1 MPNLHVLSAGA
12 AQSLIETLQQEFAA
26 GDGIE
31 IRASFHPVGATMEKL
46 LAGEP
51 CDVVVLTAALLDELA
66 QGGDVVPESIAPL
79 GRVHTAIA
87 VRQGDAVPDVST
99 AAALRRLFLA
109 ADAIY
114 LPDVERSTAGAHCAA
129 VLRSMGIGAET
140 APKLRQGSN
149 GAAAMRELAHSRAV
163 HPVGCTQVTEIAFT
177 PGVTLVGP
185 LPAEIQNDTV
195 YAAGLGAQAKESDAA
210 KALIKALTGPAAA
223 EVLKSKGMEPAGS

>member
-66 QGGDVVPESIAPL
+66 QGGDVVAESIAPL

-87 VRQGDAVPDVST
+87 VRQGDAVPDVTT
-99 AAALRRLFLA
+99 APALRRLFLA

-114 LPDVERSTAGAHCAA
+114 LPDVQRSTAGAHCAA
-129 VLRSMGIGAET
+129 MLRSMGIGAET
-140 APKLRQGSN
+140 APNFRQGSN

-185 LPAEIQNDTV
+185 LPGEFGLATLYCV
-195 YAAGLGAQAKESDAA
+195 AVAARARQPESAA
-210 KALIKALTGPAAA
+210 RFAALL
-223 EVLKSKGMEPAGS
+223 AGSGTSELRHRCGFDT

>member
-31 IRASFHPVGATMEKL
+31 IRASFYPVGATMEKL

-129 VLRSMGIGAET
+129 MLRSMGIGAET
-140 APKLRQGSN
+140 APNLRQGSN

-163 HPVGCTQVTEIAFT
+163 HPVGCTQVTEILYT
-177 PGVTLVGP
+177 PGVSLVAP
-185 LPAEIQNDTV
+185 LPPGFDLSTAYV
-195 YAAGLGAQAKESDAA
+195 AAVATHSAHPALGR
-210 KALIKALTGPAAA
+210 ALIGALTGPSSTA
-223 EVLKSKGMEPAGS
+223 LRRAGGFDG

>member
-31 IRASFHPVGATMEKL
+31 IRASFYPVGATMEKL

-51 CDVVVLTAALLDELA
+51 CDAVVLTAALLDELA

-87 VRQGDAVPDVST
+87 VRLGDALPDVST
-99 AAALRRLFLA
+99 AAALRGLFLA
-109 ADAIY
+109 ADAIH

-129 VLRSMGIGAET
+129 MLRSMGIGAET
-140 APKLRQGSN
+140 APNLRQGSN

-185 LPAEIQNDTV
+185 LPGEFELATLYCV
-195 YAAGLGAQAKESDAA
+195 AVAARARQPESAA
-210 KALIKALTGPAAA
+210 RFATLLAGPGKL
-223 EVLKSKGMEPAGS
+223 ELRRRCGFDP

>member
-1 MPNLHVLSAGA
+1 MCSPLARAGGVLHC
-12 AQSLIETLQQEFAA
+12 
-26 GDGIE
+26 
-31 IRASFHPVGATMEKL
+31 AS
-46 LAGEP
+46 
-51 CDVVVLTAALLDELA
+51 
-66 QGGDVVPESIAPL
+66 
-79 GRVHTAIA
+79 

-129 VLRSMGIGAET
+129 MLRSMGIGAET
-140 APKLRQGSN
+140 APNLRQGSN

-185 LPAEIQNDTV
+185 LPGEFELATLYCV
-195 YAAGLGAQAKESDAA
+195 AVAARARQPESAARFAALLAGAGTSELRRRCGFD
-210 KALIKALTGPAAA
+210 P
-223 EVLKSKGMEPAGS
+223 

>member
-12 AQSLIETLQQEFAA
+12 AQSLIESLQREFAA
-26 GDGIE
+26 SEGIDV
-31 IRASFHPVGATMEKL
+31 RASFHPVGATIEKL

-66 QGGDVVPESIAPL
+66 QGGDVRPESIAPL

-87 VRQGDAVPDVST
+87 VRDEDAAPDVST
-99 AAALRRLFLA
+99 VAALRRVFLA

-129 VLRSMGIGAET
+129 MLRRMGIRDET
-140 APKLRQGSN
+140 ASKLKQGPN
-149 GAAAMRELAHSRAV
+149 GVSAMRELAQSRAAR
-163 HPVGCTQVTEIAFT
+163 PVGCTQVTEIAST

-185 LPAEIQNDTV
+185 LPGEFELATV
-195 YAAGLGAQAKESDAA
+195 YSVAVAARAQQPESATRFAA
-210 KALIKALTGPAAA
+210 LLAAPAAR
-223 EVLKSKGMEPAGS
+223 ELRRRCGFET

>member
-12 AQSLIETLQQEFAA
+12 AQGLIETLQHEFAA

-51 CDVVVLTAALLDELA
+51 CDVVVLTEALLDELA
-66 QGGDVVPESIAPL
+66 RGGDVRAESIAPL

-87 VRQGDAVPDVST
+87 VREGDALPDVST

-109 ADAIY
+109 ADAIH

-129 VLRSMGIGAET
+129 MLRRMGIDDDT
-140 APKLRQGSN
+140 AHKLEQGTN
-149 GAAAMRELAHSRAV
+149 GAAAMRGLAQSRAD

-185 LPAEIQNDTV
+185 LPGEFQLATPYCV
-195 YAAGLGAQAKESDAA
+195 AVAARAQQPESAA
-210 KALIKALTGPAAA
+210 RFAALLAGHAAA
-223 EVLKSKGMEPAGS
+223 ELRRRCGFDA

>member
-12 AQSLIETLQQEFAA
+12 AQSLIETLQQAFGARE
-26 GDGIE
+26 GIE
-31 IRASFHPVGATMEKL
+31 IRAGFHPVGATMEKL

-87 VRQGDAVPDVST
+87 VRLGDAVPDVST
-99 AAALRRLFLA
+99 AAALRGLFLA
-109 ADAIY
+109 ADAIH

-129 VLRSMGIGAET
+129 MLRSMGIGAET
-140 APKLRQGSN
+140 APNLRQGSN

-185 LPAEIQNDTV
+185 LPGEFELATLYCV
-195 YAAGLGAQAKESDAA
+195 AVAARARQPESAA
-210 KALIKALTGPAAA
+210 RFATLLAGPGTLELRRRCGFA
-223 EVLKSKGMEPAGS
+223 P

>member
-12 AQSLIETLQQEFAA
+12 AQSLIESLQRQFET
-26 GDGIE
+26 DEGIA
-31 IRASFHPVGATMEKL
+31 IHASFHPVGATMEKL

-66 QGGDVVPESIAPL
+66 QGGDVRQESIVPL

-87 VRQGDAVPDVST
+87 VRGGDALSDVST
-99 AAALRRLFLA
+99 AAALRRLFLM

-129 VLRSMGIGAET
+129 MLRSMGIGAET
-140 APKLRQGSN
+140 APNFRQASN
-149 GAAAMRELAHSRAV
+149 GVAAMRELAQSRAV
-163 HPVGCTQVTEIAFT
+163 HPVGCTQITEIAFT

-185 LPAEIQNDTV
+185 LPGPFELATM
-195 YAAGLGAQAKESDAA
+195 YCAAVAARAQQPESARRFAA
-210 KALIKALTGPAAA
+210 LL
-223 EVLKSKGMEPAGS
+223 AGSGASGLRRRCGFDN

>member
-1 MPNLHVLSAGA
+1 MPTLHVLSAGA

-31 IRASFHPVGATMEKL
+31 MRASFHPVGATMEKL

-66 QGGDVVPESIAPL
+66 RRGDVRPESIAPL

-87 VRQGDAVPDVST
+87 VREGDAAPDVST
-99 AAALRRLFLA
+99 KAALRRLFLA

-129 VLRSMGIGAET
+129 MLRSMGIEDET
-140 APKLRQGSN
+140 APNFRQGSN
-149 GAAAMRELAHSRAV
+149 GAAAMRELAQSRAA

-177 PGVTLVGP
+177 PGVALVGP
-185 LPAEIQNDTV
+185 LPGEFELATLYCVAVAARAQQPESAARLAALLAGEANSQLRRRCGFDT
-195 YAAGLGAQAKESDAA
+195 
-210 KALIKALTGPAAA
+210 
-223 EVLKSKGMEPAGS
+223 